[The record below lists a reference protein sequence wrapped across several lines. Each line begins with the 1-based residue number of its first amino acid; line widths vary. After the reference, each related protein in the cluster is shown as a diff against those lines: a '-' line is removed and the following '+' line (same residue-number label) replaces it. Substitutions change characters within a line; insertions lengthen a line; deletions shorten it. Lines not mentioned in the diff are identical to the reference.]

1 MRIGILGGT
10 YDPMHV
16 GHLAVAQTAVA
27 ALALDQ
33 LLIIPSRTP
42 PHKPA
47 PATTPDQRLD
57 MCRLTC
63 ADIRQ
68 CVVSDI
74 ELQRSGPSY
83 TIDTLRELARPG
95 RQLLLLLGVDAVQI
109 LPQWYA
115 ADQIGRYAEL
125 VIVPRSG
132 NDAPMLHHVA
142 EALPSLQGR
151 IQTIAGPGIAVS
163 SSDIRDRCARGLSI
177 DGLVH
182 PAVARYI
189 ATHQL
194 YHTHPST

>member
-16 GHLAVAQTAVA
+16 GHLAIAQTAVA

-47 PATTPDQRLD
+47 PATTPAQRLD

-74 ELQRSGPSY
+74 ELQRMEIPFQF
-83 TIDTLRELARPG
+83 T
-95 RQLLLLLGVDAVQI
+95 
-109 LPQWYA
+109 A
-115 ADQIGRYAEL
+115 AFTANMHG
-125 VIVPRSG
+125 
-132 NDAPMLHHVA
+132 
-142 EALPSLQGR
+142 
-151 IQTIAGPGIAVS
+151 IAGWFDVEFLGTNKKVVLTTAPGE
-163 SSDIRDRCARGLSI
+163 
-177 DGLVH
+177 
-182 PAVARYI
+182 P
-189 ATHQL
+189 T
-194 YHTHPST
+194 TP